1 MAETLKVPS
10 VSLHDLLVSN
20 RPPTSFE
27 ATIVRGTVLEIE
39 SSIKELNGEVLQV
52 QSLLDELITKRDTLL
67 ARSKQHKAILLPIRY
82 FPPEILSEI
91 FTLCLL
97 EDPFSI
103 FGWHRLRKT
112 RLCLGQICRRWKEIV
127 ESSPQLWSFI
137 SFGSLPLYTR
147 GPSGVSLVT
156 TWLGRSGACPLSIQ
170 LEHQMWDEQINT
182 SVLDLLLPYCERWEH
197 VTFAASP
204 DMAKQLAGVKHRLPH
219 LQSLSIDQVNQD
231 SSWPQPLEAFQFAP
245 RLRYLTVGYRLTA
258 DAIKLPWHSLTKLV
272 IHNTSGHRAMQFLRN
287 CPNIVECDLHVV
299 SDDLPTG
306 TPLSLAHL
314 RTLDL
319 ATCSNWVNIF
329 NFLTLPALRD
339 FELVFVNDD
348 ASQSWK
354 GRPQFITLLH
364 RSACSL
370 EKLTIDLDTK
380 SLSEKDL
387 ILCLEATPTLT
398 HLHIRDC
405 ATTAITRKVLNQMT
419 YRDSNKKQSICL
431 APKLVDFRID
441 SYRKPYKDRSL
452 SDMIQSRWE
461 ENWSS
466 DSEGNSDATIHIAR
480 LRKVAIVIDHDA
492 EVEPMPLTLD
502 LLRNLKKRNMNASV
516 EDSKGVSFL

>member
-1 MAETLKVPS
+1 
-10 VSLHDLLVSN
+10 
-20 RPPTSFE
+20 
-27 ATIVRGTVLEIE
+27 
-39 SSIKELNGEVLQV
+39 
-52 QSLLDELITKRDTLL
+52 
-67 ARSKQHKAILLPIRY
+67 
-82 FPPEILSEI
+82 
-91 FTLCLL
+91 
-97 EDPFSI
+97 
-103 FGWHRLRKT
+103 
-112 RLCLGQICRRWKEIV
+112 
-127 ESSPQLWSFI
+127 
-137 SFGSLPLYTR
+137 
-147 GPSGVSLVT
+147 
-156 TWLGRSGACPLSIQ
+156 
-170 LEHQMWDEQINT
+170 
-182 SVLDLLLPYCERWEH
+182 
-197 VTFAASP
+197 
-204 DMAKQLAGVKHRLPH
+204 
-219 LQSLSIDQVNQD
+219 
-231 SSWPQPLEAFQFAP
+231 
-245 RLRYLTVGYRLTA
+245 
-258 DAIKLPWHSLTKLV
+258 
-272 IHNTSGHRAMQFLRN
+272 
-287 CPNIVECDLHVV
+287 
-299 SDDLPTG
+299 
-306 TPLSLAHL
+306 
-314 RTLDL
+314 
-319 ATCSNWVNIF
+319 
-329 NFLTLPALRD
+329 LPALRD
-339 FELVFVNDD
+339 FELVFVDDD

-387 ILCLEATPTLT
+387 ILCLEATSTLT

-466 DSEGNSDATIHIAR
+466 DSEGDSDATIHIAR